1 MRWILIMK
9 EIKQQADSQKPKPNE
24 EKARIFL
31 DNEAEK
37 TTSNSGHS
45 GVETS
50 QNATGQI
57 SKNTEGVVTD
67 SQKPKPNEE
76 KNEIFLDNENEK
88 HTSNPDCS
96 GVETSRNITSHK
108 RNNTA
113 GVVKKIKST
122 VSIFLNILQTLGL
135 IATVAMA
142 FLAWRTL
149 IEMQTERNNAYQPE
163 IVITP
168 NVFEGKIMEKLE
180 DRKDIEYLFFDITN
194 LYPPGSIF
202 RSSHAEGKDVFLE
215 KPYLTLKNIGKGTAK
230 DVQVEYP
237 IEWEQ
242 SALKILNDN
251 IPDDNN
257 KDDNKDNE
265 VEAYYM
271 NWPASSDGSE
281 PLGKNTQSITYI
293 ESGGDSIHVKLPDKW
308 YHLLQLLFNQKYRLS
323 EKKEPGGL
331 INPIN
336 PITHYEYLEIP
347 DLIITIHYLDIQGK
361 SYEQTITIPWD
372 GYYSYMVYPASVEK
386 DENLTLVTRFYGDY
400 LR

>member
-1 MRWILIMK
+1 MK

-31 DNEAEK
+31 NNEAEK

-50 QNATGQI
+50 QNITGQKR
-57 SKNTEGVVTD
+57 KNTAE
-67 SQKPKPNEE
+67 
-76 KNEIFLDNENEK
+76 
-88 HTSNPDCS
+88 
-96 GVETSRNITSHK
+96 
-108 RNNTA
+108 
-113 GVVKKIKST
+113 VVKKIKSAA
-122 VSIFLNILQTLGL
+122 SIFLNIQVLGL

-149 IEMQTERNNAYQPE
+149 IEMQTERNNAYRPE
-163 IVITP
+163 IVVTP
-168 NVFEGKIMEKLE
+168 NVFEGKIIEKLE
-180 DRKDIEYLFFDITN
+180 DTKDIEYLFFDITSP
-194 LYPPGSIF
+194 YPPSSILV
-202 RSSHAEGKDVFLE
+202 SSHAEGKNVFLE

-257 KDDNKDNE
+257 KGDNKDNE
-265 VEAYYM
+265 VEAYLM

-293 ESGGDSIHVKLPDKW
+293 ESGEDSIHVKLPDKW

-323 EKKEPGGL
+323 EKKEPGRL
-331 INPIN
+331 IN

-372 GYYSYMVYPASVEK
+372 GYYSYMVYPAGVEK